1 MELKNIISE
10 TLNEIEKMAKTID
23 NGFNTAQKTPSF
35 FKTPPHLQNT
45 PNPKNANAPLESK
58 NAAKIET
65 QEKITEEK
73 EEELK
78 EIITEEIV
86 QEKITEEKEEE
97 LKEIITEEIVQE
109 KITEEKEEES
119 KEIITEE
126 ITPKT
131 PTQETPTQVLIP
143 NERVFLKGL
152 LERTLVL
159 FKGMQA
165 LEEKEVLKR
174 LDLVARFLQYQLSVL
189 EKRLESLERENTE

>member
-1 MELKNIISE
+1 MAGRMELKNIISE

-23 NGFNTAQKTPSF
+23 NNFDAAQKTPSF
-35 FKTPPHLQNT
+35 FKTPPNLQNT
-45 PNPKNANAPLESK
+45 PNPKNANTPLEPK

-73 EEELK
+73 EEEIP
-78 EIITEEIV
+78 EIITEEI
-86 QEKITEEKEEE
+86 
-97 LKEIITEEIVQE
+97 
-109 KITEEKEEES
+109 
-119 KEIITEE
+119 
-126 ITPKT
+126 
-131 PTQETPTQVLIP
+131 TQETPTQVLIP
-143 NERVFLKGL
+143 NERVFLKSL

-165 LEEKEVLKR
+165 LEEKEATKR

>member
-1 MELKNIISE
+1 MAGRMELKNIISE

-23 NGFNTAQKTPSF
+23 DGFNTAQKTPSF

-45 PNPKNANAPLESK
+45 PNPKNANAPLEPK

-78 EIITEEIV
+78 EIITEEI
-86 QEKITEEKEEE
+86 
-97 LKEIITEEIVQE
+97 
-109 KITEEKEEES
+109 
-119 KEIITEE
+119 
-126 ITPKT
+126 TPKT
-131 PTQETPTQVLIP
+131 PRQENPTQVLIP

-165 LEEKEVLKR
+165 LEEKEALKR
-174 LDLVARFLQYQLSVL
+174 LDLVARFLQYQLSAL

>member
-23 NGFNTAQKTPSF
+23 DGFNTAQKTPSF

-45 PNPKNANAPLESK
+45 PNPKNANAPLEPK

-78 EIITEEIV
+78 EIITEEI
-86 QEKITEEKEEE
+86 
-97 LKEIITEEIVQE
+97 
-109 KITEEKEEES
+109 
-119 KEIITEE
+119 
-126 ITPKT
+126 TPKN

-165 LEEKEVLKR
+165 LEEKEALKR
-174 LDLVARFLQYQLSVL
+174 LDLVARFLQYQLSAL

>member
-23 NGFNTAQKTPSF
+23 DGFNTAQKTPSF
-35 FKTPPHLQNT
+35 FKTSPHLQNT
-45 PNPKNANAPLESK
+45 PNPKNANTPLESK

-73 EEELK
+73 EEA
-78 EIITEEIV
+78 
-86 QEKITEEKEEE
+86 KEEE
-97 LKEIITEEIVQE
+97 APEIII
-109 KITEEKEEES
+109 
-119 KEIITEE
+119 EE
-126 ITPKT
+126 IT
-131 PTQETPTQVLIP
+131 QENPTQVLIP

-165 LEEKEVLKR
+165 LEEKEALKR

>member
-23 NGFNTAQKTPSF
+23 DGFNTAQKTPSF

-45 PNPKNANAPLESK
+45 PNPKNANAPLEPK

-78 EIITEEIV
+78 EIITEEIT
-86 QEKITEEKEEE
+86 QEN
-97 LKEIITEEIVQE
+97 
-109 KITEEKEEES
+109 
-119 KEIITEE
+119 
-126 ITPKT
+126 
-131 PTQETPTQVLIP
+131 PTQETPTQALIP

-165 LEEKEVLKR
+165 LEGKEALKR
-174 LDLVARFLQYQLSVL
+174 LDLVVRFLQYQLSAL

>member
-1 MELKNIISE
+1 MASRMELKNIISE
-10 TLNEIEKMAKTID
+10 TLSEIEKMAKTID
-23 NGFNTAQKTPSF
+23 NGFNTVQKTPSF

-45 PNPKNANAPLESK
+45 PNPKNANTPLEPK

-65 QEKITEEK
+65 QEKITEEN
-73 EEELK
+73 
-78 EIITEEIV
+78 
-86 QEKITEEKEEE
+86 TEEKEEE
-97 LKEIITEEIVQE
+97 A
-109 KITEEKEEES
+109 

-143 NERVFLKGL
+143 NERVFLKNL

-165 LEEKEVLKR
+165 LEEKEALKR

>member
-45 PNPKNANAPLESK
+45 PNPKNANTPLEPK
-58 NAAKIET
+58 NATKIET

-78 EIITEEIV
+78 EIITEE
-86 QEKITEEKEEE
+86 T
-97 LKEIITEEIVQE
+97 
-109 KITEEKEEES
+109 
-119 KEIITEE
+119 
-126 ITPKT
+126 
-131 PTQETPTQVLIP
+131 TQETPKQAPIP

-165 LEEKEVLKR
+165 LEEKEALKR
-174 LDLVARFLQYQLSVL
+174 LDLVERFLQYQLSAL

>member
-23 NGFNTAQKTPSF
+23 NNFDAAQKTPSF
-35 FKTPPHLQNT
+35 FKTPPYLQNA
-45 PNPKNANAPLESK
+45 KNAETPPMSNTEPK

-73 EEELK
+73 EEA
-78 EIITEEIV
+78 
-86 QEKITEEKEEE
+86 Q
-97 LKEIITEEIVQE
+97 
-109 KITEEKEEES
+109 
-119 KEIITEE
+119 EIITEE
-126 ITPKT
+126 IT
-131 PTQETPTQVLIP
+131 QENPTQVLIS
-143 NERVFLKGL
+143 NERVFLKNL

-165 LEEKEVLKR
+165 LEEKDALKR

-189 EKRLESLERENTE
+189 EKRLESLEREDTE

>member
-1 MELKNIISE
+1 MKNIISE
-10 TLNEIEKMAKTID
+10 TLSEIEKMAKTID

-45 PNPKNANAPLESK
+45 PNPKNVNAPLEPK
-58 NAAKIET
+58 NATKIET

-78 EIITEEIV
+78 EIITEEI
-86 QEKITEEKEEE
+86 
-97 LKEIITEEIVQE
+97 
-109 KITEEKEEES
+109 
-119 KEIITEE
+119 
-126 ITPKT
+126 
-131 PTQETPTQVLIP
+131 TQETPKQAPIP

-165 LEEKEVLKR
+165 LEEKEALKR
-174 LDLVARFLQYQLSVL
+174 LDLVERFLQYQLSAL

>member
-23 NGFNTAQKTPSF
+23 NGFDAAQKTPSF
-35 FKTPPHLQNT
+35 FKTPPYLQNAKNAET
-45 PNPKNANAPLESK
+45 PPMSNTKPKNAV
-58 NAAKIET
+58 KIET

-73 EEELK
+73 EEAK
-78 EIITEEIV
+78 GITI
-86 QEKITEEKEEE
+86 
-97 LKEIITEEIVQE
+97 
-109 KITEEKEEES
+109 
-119 KEIITEE
+119 EE
-126 ITPKT
+126 ITPKN
-131 PTQETPTQVLIP
+131 PTQAPIS
-143 NERVFLKGL
+143 NERVFLKNL

-159 FKGMQA
+159 FQGMQA

>member
-1 MELKNIISE
+1 MAGRMELKNIISE

-23 NGFNTAQKTPSF
+23 NNFDAAQKTPSF

-45 PNPKNANAPLESK
+45 PKNANTPLEPK

-65 QEKITEEK
+65 QEKITEENTEEK
-73 EEELK
+73 EEEAQ

-86 QEKITEEKEEE
+86 QEN
-97 LKEIITEEIVQE
+97 
-109 KITEEKEEES
+109 
-119 KEIITEE
+119 
-126 ITPKT
+126 PA
-131 PTQETPTQVLIP
+131 QVLIP

-165 LEEKEVLKR
+165 LEEKEAIKR
-174 LDLVARFLQYQLSVL
+174 LDLVARFLQYQLSAL
-189 EKRLESLERENTE
+189 EKRLESLERENTK

>member
-1 MELKNIISE
+1 MAGRMELKNIISE

-23 NGFNTAQKTPSF
+23 DGFNTAQKTPSF

-45 PNPKNANAPLESK
+45 PNPKNANTPLESK

-73 EEELK
+73 EEEAK

-86 QEKITEEKEEE
+86 QE
-97 LKEIITEEIVQE
+97 
-109 KITEEKEEES
+109 
-119 KEIITEE
+119 
-126 ITPKT
+126 T
-131 PTQETPTQVLIP
+131 PTQAPIP

-165 LEEKEVLKR
+165 LNEKEALKR
-174 LDLVARFLQYQLSVL
+174 LDLVARFLQYQLSAL

>member
-1 MELKNIISE
+1 MAGRMELKNIISE

-23 NGFNTAQKTPSF
+23 DGFNTAQKTPSF

-73 EEELK
+73 EEE
-78 EIITEEIV
+78 
-86 QEKITEEKEEE
+86 
-97 LKEIITEEIVQE
+97 
-109 KITEEKEEES
+109 S

-126 ITPKT
+126 ITQKT

-165 LEEKEVLKR
+165 LEEKEALKR
-174 LDLVARFLQYQLSVL
+174 LDLVARFLQYQLSAL
-189 EKRLESLERENTE
+189 EKRLESLEREDTE

>member
-1 MELKNIISE
+1 MAGRMELKNIISE

-23 NGFNTAQKTPSF
+23 DGFNTAQKTPSF

-45 PNPKNANAPLESK
+45 PNPKNANAPLEPK
-58 NAAKIET
+58 NATKIET

-78 EIITEEIV
+78 EIITEEIT
-86 QEKITEEKEEE
+86 Q
-97 LKEIITEEIVQE
+97 
-109 KITEEKEEES
+109 
-119 KEIITEE
+119 
-126 ITPKT
+126 KT
-131 PTQETPTQVLIP
+131 PTQETPTQALIP

-165 LEEKEVLKR
+165 LEEKEALKR
-174 LDLVARFLQYQLSVL
+174 LDLVARFLQYQLSAL

>member
-10 TLNEIEKMAKTID
+10 TLSEIEKMAKTID
-23 NGFNTAQKTPSF
+23 GGFNVAQKMPSF

-45 PNPKNANAPLESK
+45 PNPKNANTPLEPK

-65 QEKITEEK
+65 
-73 EEELK
+73 
-78 EIITEEIV
+78 
-86 QEKITEEKEEE
+86 
-97 LKEIITEEIVQE
+97 QE

-126 ITPKT
+126 ITQEN
-131 PTQETPTQVLIP
+131 PTQALIL

-165 LEEKEVLKR
+165 LEEKEALKR
-174 LDLVARFLQYQLSVL
+174 LDLVARFLQYQLSAL

>member
-23 NGFNTAQKTPSF
+23 DGFDRTQKTPSF

-45 PNPKNANAPLESK
+45 PNPKNANAPLEPK

-73 EEELK
+73 EEEAP
-78 EIITEEIV
+78 
-86 QEKITEEKEEE
+86 
-97 LKEIITEEIVQE
+97 
-109 KITEEKEEES
+109 
-119 KEIITEE
+119 EIITEE
-126 ITPKT
+126 IT
-131 PTQETPTQVLIP
+131 QETPTQALIP

-165 LEEKEVLKR
+165 LEEKEALKR
-174 LDLVARFLQYQLSVL
+174 LDLVARFLQYQLSAL

>member
-23 NGFNTAQKTPSF
+23 NNFDAVQKTPSF
-35 FKTPPHLQNT
+35 FKTPPCLQNT
-45 PNPKNANAPLESK
+45 KNSETPPMSNTEPK

-73 EEELK
+73 EEA
-78 EIITEEIV
+78 
-86 QEKITEEKEEE
+86 Q
-97 LKEIITEEIVQE
+97 
-109 KITEEKEEES
+109 
-119 KEIITEE
+119 EIITEE
-126 ITPKT
+126 ITPKN
-131 PTQETPTQVLIP
+131 PTQAPIP
-143 NERVFLKGL
+143 NERVFLKNL

-159 FKGMQA
+159 FQGMQA
-165 LEEKEVLKR
+165 LEEKDALKR